1 MTATTPAT
9 AVESVDA
16 DTVENALE
24 GLFGDGEKQ
33 EDQQPEQ
40 AQEGQADEN
49 GIEPGDIPD
58 DDEAE
63 PQPESA
69 SEFEIVHNG
78 QQLKLPRDEVVK
90 LAQQGFDYTQK
101 TQALAER
108 TRAAEAVLQRAAAV
122 EQMMPA
128 LMQDLAT
135 VKALEAQLAQYAQ
148 VDWVGL
154 ATNDP
159 LEYPKV
165 RAQYDQIV
173 GAYQRA
179 GAQYQQRAGAVAAER
194 SNLTAYQLQ
203 QEAAALRERIPE
215 WRDPAKYEAGAQEL
229 RGYLIN
235 QGADPRDVDTL
246 TSSLAV
252 SIARKAMLYDKLR
265 ADKASRSKQVRNAP
279 PVVKPGA
286 ANADSGKTN
295 FAKAKQEIRRM
306 GQRGNNKAQEKLMEG
321 LLSRVFK

>member
-1 MTATTPAT
+1 MSTTTPAA
-9 AVESVDA
+9 AVESLDA
-16 DTVENALE
+16 GTLEDSLENV
-24 GLFGDGEKQ
+24 FGDGEPEEQPQ
-33 EDQQPEQ
+33 EQQ
-40 AQEGQADEN
+40 AQEGQASDEPT
-49 GIEPGDIPD
+49 EADLPE
-58 DDEAE
+58 DDEP

-69 SEFEIVHNG
+69 AEFEIVHNG

-128 LMQDLAT
+128 VMQDLAT
-135 VKALEAQLAQYAQ
+135 VQALGAQLAQYDR

-179 GAQYQQRAGAVAAER
+179 SAQYQQRATAITQER
-194 SNLTAYQLQ
+194 QNLTAYQLQ

-215 WRDPAKYEAGAQEL
+215 WRDPDKYQAGAQEL

-246 TSSLAV
+246 SSSLAV

-265 ADKASRSKQVRNAP
+265 ADKASKSKQVRNAP

-286 ANADSGKTN
+286 NNADSGKTN
-295 FAKAKQEIRRM
+295 FAKAKQDLRRM
-306 GQRGNNKAQEKLMEG
+306 GQRGQNKAQEKLMEG